1 MINKLKQIIIPKS
14 VTSISQ
20 SAFLKSGLAALT
32 GYEGSYA
39 QKFAS
44 ANSLGFN
51 AIPNEIGDIDNN
63 HAINAIDASMVLT
76 AYASISSGKAS
87 GLSNVQ
93 QKAADANS
101 DGIINSVDASC
112 ILSYYSY
119 LSNNGKMSFSD
130 FMKK

>member
-1 MINKLKQIIIPKS
+1 
-14 VTSISQ
+14 
-20 SAFLKSGLAALT
+20 
-32 GYEGSYA
+32 
-39 QKFAS
+39 
-44 ANSLGFN
+44 
-51 AIPNEIGDIDNN
+51 
-63 HAINAIDASMVLT
+63 MVLT

-87 GLSNVQ
+87 GLSSVQ